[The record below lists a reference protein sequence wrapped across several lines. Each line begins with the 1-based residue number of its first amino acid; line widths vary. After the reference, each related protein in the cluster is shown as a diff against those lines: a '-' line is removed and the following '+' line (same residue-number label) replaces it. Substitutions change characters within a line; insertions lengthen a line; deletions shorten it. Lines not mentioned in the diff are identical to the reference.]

1 MTSAPFNLGEK
12 KIDLVPSTFSGLKNS
27 LTLVKEQDGVI
38 DLRFSEDELEV
49 LASTHGPQGGK
60 VDQQNLHHNDKNLK
74 SSLVSGIYA
83 HVRLHHSHHCTLLLY
98 HLFISDNFTMF
109 QIPKVLEEYINYD
122 MLKTTTE

>member
-74 SSLVSGIYA
+74 SSLVSGID
-83 HVRLHHSHHCTLLLY
+83 VNGS
-98 HLFISDNFTMF
+98 SDLPIKRYTPANRR
-109 QIPKVLEEYINYD
+109 PY
-122 MLKTTTE
+122 MLM